1 MTTTRKL
8 TYHMLTLRN
17 AAVALTRGVSQR
29 TRESWQCIVTTVAA
43 CVLVTGC
50 SDIGGGGI
58 VGTGKTLDP
67 TEFRGVTIGILD
79 GFGSVIINNRRFDT
93 DDATFFLNDE
103 VADITDFR
111 VGMNVTASVN
121 FISLQAEEVRYT
133 PILVGAIT
141 EYYEATGEITV
152 LDQSVQLS
160 ENTVLDEIT
169 TDALVQGAI
178 LEVSGVRNGSGS
190 IMANYIRLAPGSV
203 NTEVSSFVVGLID
216 SVDEESNVALVSG
229 TFVSYQEMLEASGL
243 PPAEFVAAFL
253 SKGSVVKTDVVVEND
268 EPIVRECTLFVSASN
283 NLVVTSNGADGA
295 DGANDGSENDDRE
308 GNSAVGTS
316 SSSGVAF
323 SNIVARPD
331 GGITIGDLT
340 IDQNG
345 LVIDRPGTDRD
356 VEVSFGPDGGV
367 TLTRNCLVAES
378 ITVVEQEPLRIGEKV
393 ELSGIVSGIS
403 EDGRIVVNGFSVNIN
418 QNTVVFSGFG
428 DELSEY
434 VISQDD
440 SVLVYGKV
448 RSKNRILAKEIYLDH
463 RQ

>member
-1 MTTTRKL
+1 
-8 TYHMLTLRN
+8 
-17 AAVALTRGVSQR
+17 
-29 TRESWQCIVTTVAA
+29 
-43 CVLVTGC
+43 
-50 SDIGGGGI
+50 
-58 VGTGKTLDP
+58 
-67 TEFRGVTIGILD
+67 
-79 GFGSVIINNRRFDT
+79 
-93 DDATFFLNDE
+93 
-103 VADITDFR
+103 
-111 VGMNVTASVN
+111 
-121 FISLQAEEVRYT
+121 
-133 PILVGAIT
+133 VGAIT

-323 SNIVARPD
+323 SNIVVRPD